1 MRNIMEEIESIYL
14 FIAEL
19 QGYRTGTES
28 GKLAFGRECYLT
40 TKLIELDYSSE
51 NGRSDM
57 HENIWLQRLYDDL
70 NRCFGIDDKPHVAGI
85 FKTRSLLNKERIEDR
100 ANPNY
105 NWKCPIEL
113 DAGASM
119 LQYIGLLLNDTT
131 LCTRTNLI
139 GTDLQDPWAF
149 EGMPR
154 AQFKHAATPRLY
166 GSSRACHE
174 LWNDWNHPYS
184 LDQVRAFNTELASG
198 PLGLADQF
206 KEFII
211 NNVKPTAKMRI
222 RIWNEEFDIECNRFR
237 NVGEETIRYDIYDT
251 QTHSI
256 RRICHTR
263 TKRVPDLQQF
273 RRYFV
278 TLLIHN
284 LDSQVANR
292 VIGKVMDKYG
302 WGIDIHDAFLVSPM
316 AAADVRR
323 WYAEELNAIY
333 ADREAILANYFA
345 SIGIGAEAQG
355 NWNRLKQMVK
365 PIKSF
370 KCRKMALK

>member
-1 MRNIMEEIESIYL
+1 MRNIREEIDSVYL

-19 QGYRTGTES
+19 QGFRTGTEAE
-28 GKLAFGRECYLT
+28 KLTFGRNCYLT
-40 TKLIELDYSSE
+40 SKLVELDYDNE
-51 NGRSDM
+51 EDRKDM
-57 HENIWLQRLYDDL
+57 HKNIWLQRLYDDL
-70 NRCFGIDDKPHVAGI
+70 DRCFTLASAPAVASI
-85 FKTRSLLNKERIEDR
+85 VRNRTLNGKDTIEKY
-100 ANPNY
+100 ANPSY
-105 NWKCPIEL
+105 EWKVPIEL

-119 LQYIGLLLNDTT
+119 LQYIGVLLNDAT

-149 EGMPR
+149 DGMSR
-154 AQFKHAATPRLY
+154 TQFKHAATPRLY

-174 LWNDWNHPYS
+174 LWADWGYDYT
-184 LDQVRAFNTELASG
+184 LEQVKAFNNELATG

-206 KEFII
+206 KAFII
-211 NNVKPTAKMRI
+211 NNVKPSEKMRV
-222 RIWNEEFDIECNRFR
+222 RIWNEEFDIECNRYR
-237 NVGEETIRYDIYDT
+237 NVGEETVRYDIYDSIT
-251 QTHSI
+251 KSI

-284 LDSQVANR
+284 LDSQVANK
-292 VIGKVMDKYG
+292 VMVKVMDKYG
-302 WGIDIHDAFLVSPM
+302 WGIDIHDAFLVSPK

-323 WYAEELNAIY
+323 WYAEELEAIHR
-333 ADREAILANYFA
+333 DRETILANYFA
-345 SIGIGAEAQG
+345 SIGIGAEAQ
-355 NWNRLKQMVK
+355 NSWNQLKQTVK
-365 PIKSF
+365 PMTSF

>member
-51 NGRSDM
+51 DGRSDM

-70 NRCFGIDDKPHVAGI
+70 DRCFGIDDKPYVAGI

-105 NWKCPIEL
+105 SWKCPIEL

-174 LWNDWNHPYS
+174 LWNDLNHPYS

-211 NNVKPTAKMRI
+211 NNVKPTAKMRV

-263 TKRVPDLQQF
+263 TKRMPDLQQF

-323 WYAEELNAIY
+323 WYAEELNTIY
-333 ADREAILANYFA
+333 TDRETILANYFT

-365 PIKSF
+365 PMQSF